1 MSKAFGRGERVQWE
15 VLCRHND
22 YQGLWVALNAVRYD
36 SGIPV
41 EGELIDVDED
51 LAVLCARIQSAE
63 DTACAILFC
72 DDKSGAA
79 RGAVRSS

>member
-1 MSKAFGRGERVQWE
+1 MSRAFGRGERVQWD
-15 VLCRHND
+15 VLRRHSD

-36 SGIPV
+36 SGIPL
-41 EGELIDVDED
+41 EGELVDVDED

-72 DDKSGAA
+72 EDKSSTA
-79 RGAVRSS
+79 RGAVRSG